1 MNMINILRFIY
12 KHPLNQENKFNAIMK
27 FLKWQISSRLWKN
40 PFIYNWIGSSRLV
53 ISRGMT
59 GATGNMYVGLMEYED
74 MSFLLHYLQ
83 KDNLFYD
90 IGANVGVYTVLA
102 SQVKGSKTVAI
113 EPLPLTYEKLLDN
126 ININRLTNVIS
137 KNIGL
142 SFEQSKLYFTTNKD
156 TMNSV
161 ALESDDETQEVMVD
175 TMDNLSHEYGI
186 PNAIKIDVEG
196 YESNVLNGAKNV
208 LRDDGL
214 EVIILELNGSGQK
227 FGFSDDDIH
236 NDLLEIGFSPYS
248 YNPFARNL
256 TLLESYGS
264 YNTIY
269 IKKQHLEKI
278 ETIVKNSEK
287 FSCNGMNI

>member
-12 KHPLNQENKFNAIMK
+12 KHPLNQANKFNAIVK
-27 FLKWQISSRLWKN
+27 FLKWQISSRLWKS

-83 KDNLFYD
+83 KDDLFYD
-90 IGANVGVYTVLA
+90 VGANVGVYTVLA
-102 SQVKGSKTVAI
+102 SQVKKTKTVSI
-113 EPLPLTYEKLLDN
+113 EPLPLTYDKLLDN

-161 ALESDDETQEVMVD
+161 ALESDDETQEVTVD
-175 TMDNLSHEYGI
+175 TLDNISQEYGV

-196 YESNVLNGAKNV
+196 YERNILNGAKNV

-214 EVIILELNGSGQK
+214 EVIILELNGSGKK
-227 FGFSDDDIH
+227 FGFLDDDIH
-236 NDLLEIGFSPYS
+236 SDLLKIGFSPYS
-248 YNPFARNL
+248 YNPFDRNL
-256 TLLESYGS
+256 TLLKTYGS
-264 YNTIY
+264 YNTVY
-269 IKKQHLEKI
+269 IKKLYLEKI
-278 ETIVKNSEK
+278 EALVKNSEK
-287 FSCNGMNI
+287 FSCNGMKI